1 MVSEPVGLVEA
12 ASPFEVRGWAFDKAQ
27 PGLALDLVLRVDG
40 FACDWFRPALR
51 MPAIADH
58 LGWPRDKLG
67 LTAFQRNLPA
77 WVADGKPHRVE
88 VMHAGTGEILKP
100 GVQTVQHTVS
110 QRPVPSPLPV
120 SVPVPVPAAA
130 KQQHLQQHLQQNL
143 QHHVPKAALK
153 PRLRPSAPSQVT
165 VVVLNRNGSA
175 VLGPLLQSWCRYN
188 TVACDWIVVDHG
200 STDDSL
206 SVLAG
211 WQKQLNINVVALDHN
226 DSFSASCNRAV
237 AMAHTPYVLFLNNDI
252 VWLQDA
258 LGPMLQTLQDDPT
271 IGAVG
276 LKLLKATPG
285 PQGFST
291 VQHLGVRY
299 CLSGD
304 SYWPFEATPDDH
316 ECEFAPQAVPAVTA
330 AVMVCRRA
338 DLNAVGGFD
347 EQYFYGFEDV
357 DLCLRLQHQL
367 GKHIVCRNDL
377 VALHRHGHTRLTG
390 REGSQQFDRIAHN
403 ARVLGQHSG
412 LWAKQSWW
420 HSLLTGDRLLCVEPL
435 KIGLLASGRAASVA
449 PSTLRLGQRLQ
460 TQLPHA
466 QVLLVQPAEKATNF
480 DVRGIHV
487 LLVDAPTYDIRTLHN
502 ARPDLML
509 VALVNSRPNS
519 WVAQPWWLSY
529 SAYLCNTARS
539 AQALQ
544 ALSPVHIH
552 TTTAAQPMGQLLQPD
567 ALPLRVGIDWPV
579 GFKDAAHLASQLQI
593 SFKQSGLAC
602 WLLPQDPGPAG
613 RRVLDARVMLWPH
626 ATPAKAPA
634 PAEATVNVLWSPSVG
649 TAKTRASTKAK
660 TQANSNST
668 ATATAKTNKRQPP
681 GHRWV
686 HIHQAPTAAL
696 LRQHWKAQIEH
707 TFSAP

>member
-1 MVSEPVGLVEA
+1 M
-12 ASPFEVRGWAFDKAQ
+12 
-27 PGLALDLVLRVDG
+27 
-40 FACDWFRPALR
+40 
-51 MPAIADH
+51 
-58 LGWPRDKLG
+58 
-67 LTAFQRNLPA
+67 
-77 WVADGKPHRVE
+77 
-88 VMHAGTGEILKP
+88 
-100 GVQTVQHTVS
+100 
-110 QRPVPSPLPV
+110 
-120 SVPVPVPAAA
+120 
-130 KQQHLQQHLQQNL
+130 
-143 QHHVPKAALK
+143 
-153 PRLRPSAPSQVT
+153 
-165 VVVLNRNGSA
+165 VLNRNGSA
-175 VLGPLLQSWCRYN
+175 VLNPLLQSWSRYN
-188 TVACDWIVVDHG
+188 TVPCDWIVVDHG
-200 STDDSL
+200 STDGSL
-206 SVLAG
+206 AVLAD
-211 WQKQLNINVVALDHN
+211 WQKALNIEVVALDHN
-226 DSFSASCNRAV
+226 DSFSASSNRAV

-271 IGAVG
+271 SGAVG

-285 PQGFST
+285 PQGFTT

-299 CLSGD
+299 CQSGD
-304 SYWPFEATPDDH
+304 SYWPYEATPDHH
-316 ECEFAPQAVPAVTA
+316 EAEFAPQAVPAVTA
-330 AVMVCRRA
+330 AAMLCRRA

-347 EQYFYGFEDV
+347 EHYFYGFEDV
-357 DLCLRLQHQL
+357 DLCLRLQHRL

-390 REGSQQFDRIAHN
+390 REGSQQFDRIANN

-420 HSLLTGDRLLCVEPL
+420 HSLLSGDRLLCAEPL
-435 KIGLLASGRAASVA
+435 KIGLLATGRAAAVS

-466 QVLLVQPAEKATNF
+466 QVLQVQPGANDANGADDVKAF

-487 LLVDAPTYDIRTLHN
+487 LLVDTPTYDIRTLLN

-509 VALVNSRPNS
+509 VALVNSRPHT
-519 WVAQPWWLSY
+519 WVAQPWWLSF

-544 ALSPVHIH
+544 ARSPVRIH
-552 TTTAAQPMGQLLQPD
+552 TTTATQPVGQCLQPET
-567 ALPLRVGIDWPV
+567 LPLRVGIDWPA

-634 PAEATVNVLWSPSVG
+634 PAEATINVLWSPSAG
-649 TAKTRASTKAK
+649 KTKATTK
-660 TQANSNST
+660 ASPQQAAGLRT
-668 ATATAKTNKRQPP
+668 ATAGCTPTRPPRPPCYSNTGKRRLSILFLHPNVPGQFKRLASALARETRTSVVSLGDRTWMNAADEAMPGVTHAAYDAPAESHEGTHPWAAGFDAAVRRGQQVIETLVKHKRAGLEPDTIIAHPGWGDAFFVRDFFPGARVLGLFEYYYRPRGADVGFDPEFPLRPGRHLPP
-681 GHRWV
+681 
-686 HIHQAPTAAL
+686 A
-696 LRQHWKAQIEH
+696 RQQRHAVVVAGIM
-707 TFSAP
+707 